1 VRQVVDHAK
10 AMPCRVARRRVLVLG
25 QELEVDVVD
34 ALAVLV
40 AVDQVQRRA
49 ADALDRRQPQLH
61 RPGRDVHRLRATLD
75 RQRIGLV
82 RVAHAKRQAAGAGPV
97 LGGEIGGQAA
107 RLAVDDE
114 VAVALAVQQ
123 HVLAAVAGDEGE
135 AHLLEQRL
143 QHAGRRRRELDE
155 LEAHQAH
162 GVLEQVRHGVSPG
175 FGGGG
180 ALQAKSATVG
190 KRRRNVFAPIGR
202 VSHHRCKN
210 LAYSTTIRR

>member
-1 VRQVVDHAK
+1 LCASRTRNARPQALGPCSAAK
-10 AMPCRVARRRVLVLG
+10 V
-25 QELEVDVVD
+25 
-34 ALAVLV
+34 
-40 AVDQVQRRA
+40 
-49 ADALDRRQPQLH
+49 
-61 RPGRDVHRLRATLD
+61 
-75 RQRIGLV
+75 
-82 RVAHAKRQAAGAGPV
+82 
-97 LGGEIGGQAA
+97 GGQAA

-123 HVLAAVAGDEGE
+123 HVLAAVAGHQAE

-143 QHAGRRRRELDE
+143 QHAGRGRRELDE
-155 LEAHQAH
+155 FEAHQAH
-162 GVLEQVRHGVSPG
+162 RVVEQVGMACLRGL
-175 FGGGG
+175 GGGG